1 MSNTLSVH
9 LVSLGCP
16 KNLVDSERLLG
27 AATSMGFLPTLD
39 PSSADLIIVN
49 TCAFIGAAAREAVA
63 AVLEAAEVKKPE
75 AHLVVVGC
83 LASRYGR
90 ELATNLPEASLVM
103 VPADYHGFTRAVA
116 DLFDQFPPPPKG
128 PFETWERQ
136 PGTPPWRAWLKVAEG
151 CNHRCAYCLI
161 PSLRG
166 PLVTRNMDSLVK
178 EAASLAESGVLEITL
193 VAQDLTAWREG
204 DKNLA
209 DLAQAIA
216 QCGDFSWLRLM
227 YSYPERLT
235 SPLVKALAQVP
246 KLVPYLDVPLQHA
259 SPEIL
264 RRMGR
269 SGSDPLALIGRLR
282 SWWPNLALRTTLMVG
297 FPGETE
303 EDYDQVVR
311 LVEEGAFDHV
321 GVFKF
326 SPEDG
331 TEAATF
337 TGQVPQ
343 AIKERRRRGLLAR
356 QRRISLALNRARVG
370 TERDILVEGPSDDS
384 ELVMTGRAEFQ
395 APEVDGLIY
404 FDGQQPQSG
413 QMVKARL
420 TKAGHYDLAAT
431 LI

>member
-1 MSNTLSVH
+1 
-9 LVSLGCP
+9 
-16 KNLVDSERLLG
+16 
-27 AATSMGFLPTLD
+27 MGFLPTLD